1 MNEKFINIK
10 EMGRYIKH
18 YRLQKALTQEKL
30 ADRTGLS
37 LQYIGN
43 IERGATTSSMETII
57 KICYALDITP
67 NQLFIP
73 TSKLSRAAHIQQI
86 SEMLENRSDNEIRH
100 IIKYIEFI
108 QNSNLF

>member
-10 EMGRYIKH
+10 EMGKYIKH

-30 ADRTGLS
+30 ADKTGLS

-57 KICYALDITP
+57 KICYALNITP

-73 TSKLSRAAHIQQI
+73 ASKFSKSALIQQI
-86 SEMLENRSDNEIRH
+86 SEMLEDSSENEIRH
-100 IIKYIEFI
+100 ITKYIEFI
-108 QNSNLF
+108 QNSDLF